1 MPNMSEL
8 TGFRL
13 ASHAVANS
21 VEAPC
26 HIEAVNLGIA
36 AGAVATLRRIVK
48 ELLAFDSGKRT
59 G

>member
-1 MPNMSEL
+1 MSEL